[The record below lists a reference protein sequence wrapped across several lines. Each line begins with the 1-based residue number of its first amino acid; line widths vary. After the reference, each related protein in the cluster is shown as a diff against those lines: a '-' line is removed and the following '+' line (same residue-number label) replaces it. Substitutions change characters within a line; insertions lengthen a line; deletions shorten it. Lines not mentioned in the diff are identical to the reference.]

1 MASTQD
7 DQGKSNMMK
16 IQQDYIAQRELDTVP
31 LLDKAVGLTSLHNIF
46 NTRSQWEM
54 KLYK

>member
-31 LLDKAVGLTSLHNIF
+31 LFDRAVGLTSLHNIF
-46 NTRSQWEM
+46 NARSQ
-54 KLYK
+54 